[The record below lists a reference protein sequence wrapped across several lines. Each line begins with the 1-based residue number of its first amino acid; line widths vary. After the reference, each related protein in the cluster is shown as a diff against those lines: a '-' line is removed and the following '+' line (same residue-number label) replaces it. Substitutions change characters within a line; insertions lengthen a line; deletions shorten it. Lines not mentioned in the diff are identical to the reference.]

1 MNNKAVI
8 RSLKKIVKEVNKIQR
23 AVETNIIKKE
33 KTMIPK
39 TSSYIECNDEYLRKI
54 IRQGGL

>member
-33 KTMIPK
+33 KTIIPK
-39 TSSYIECNDEYLRKI
+39 TSYIECNDEYIQKI

>member
-8 RSLKKIVKEVNKIQR
+8 RSLKKIVKEVNKIHR
-23 AVETNIIKKE
+23 AVESNIIKKE
-33 KTMIPK
+33 TTMVPK
-39 TSSYIECNDEYLRKI
+39 KSYVECNDEYIRKI

>member
-1 MNNKAVI
+1 MNNKAII

-39 TSSYIECNDEYLRKI
+39 TSYIECNDEYIQKI